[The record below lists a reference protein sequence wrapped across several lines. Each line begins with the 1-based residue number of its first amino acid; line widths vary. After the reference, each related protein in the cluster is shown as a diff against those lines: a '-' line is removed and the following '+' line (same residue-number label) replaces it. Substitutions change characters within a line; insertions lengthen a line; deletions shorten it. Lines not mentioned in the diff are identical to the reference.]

1 MKKYTVVRHCRSY
14 TLRIKNQFIL
24 KKNIFKCYFWRNK
37 YTRIAIFWLCT
48 CICQFMKT
56 IKHIPIYAVTNLKF
70 IHKIRGRGIKLCIPV
85 FSTAHFK
92 ELHKNKQR
100 YRRSVDGFDKD
111 LHDHTYSKMVLIHVL
126 GNTGSARDHLLT
138 YMRPGEGDNAW
149 RRAATLAMRHFT
161 CVEVPT
167 QAKSR
172 CVNFTWNEFQV
183 EFTWKFY
190 VKFICGDFACLGY
203 HKYITYMYL

>member
-1 MKKYTVVRHCRSY
+1 
-14 TLRIKNQFIL
+14 
-24 KKNIFKCYFWRNK
+24 
-37 YTRIAIFWLCT
+37 
-48 CICQFMKT
+48 MKT
-56 IKHIPIYAVTNLKF
+56 MKHIPIYTVTNLKF
-70 IHKIRGRGIKLCIPV
+70 IHKIRGKGIILCIPV

-172 CVNFTWNEFQV
+172 RVISRETSFT
-183 EFTWKFY
+183 
-190 VKFICGDFACLGY
+190 
-203 HKYITYMYL
+203 